1 MKKYNSEDYIFA
13 STYIRSREKY
23 LLTQEKADRMLDSKT
38 ADDALRV
45 LYELQYGEGLDE
57 IPASEFEK
65 LLALELIKTYDMVMS
80 LVPDEEY
87 FNLFLY
93 PNDYHNIKV
102 LLKAEFADV
111 SSQDLLIGSGTV
123 DISDLAENI
132 QNRNFNGMREEM
144 AKGIK
149 EVIET
154 FGATQDPQVI
164 DLILDKACY
173 KDMGIEVA
181 KLKNKFIKGYVE
193 LKIATINSKSFIRA
207 KEMNKSWDFFSKIY
221 IEGGKVPERLFINN
235 YDEPLEQFAERL
247 GAFDLSAV
255 LHEGVPA
262 LKETGRFTVLEKF
275 CDNLLMDYVKESK
288 YVPFGVEPL
297 VSYIVAKESEIK
309 TIRIIMAGKL
319 AGLSTELI
327 RERIRDTYA

>member
-13 STYIRSREKY
+13 ATYIRSREKY

-65 LLALELIKTYDMVMS
+65 LLALEMIKTYDMIMS
-80 LVPDEEY
+80 LVPDKEY

-102 LLKAEFADV
+102 LLKAEFASV
-111 SSQDLLIGSGTV
+111 SSEDLLIGTGT
-123 DISDLAENI
+123 IPLADLDEKI
-132 QNRNFNGMREEM
+132 QNRSFSDMREEM
-144 AKGIK
+144 ANGIK

-173 KDMGIEVA
+173 KDMSLEVA
-181 KLKNKFIKGYVE
+181 KLKNAFIKGFVE
-193 LKIATINSKSFIRA
+193 LKIDTINIKSFIRA
-207 KEMNKSWDFFSKIY
+207 KEMQKSWDFFSKIY

-235 YDEPLEQFAERL
+235 YDEPYEQFAERL
-247 GAFDLSAV
+247 GAFNLSEV
-255 LHEGVPA
+255 LYESIPA

-275 CDNLLMDYVKESK
+275 CDNLLMDYIRESR
-288 YVPFGVEPL
+288 YVPFGIEPL
-297 VSYIVAKESEIK
+297 VSYIMAKESEIK
-309 TIRIIMAGKL
+309 TVRIIMAGKL
-319 AGLSTELI
+319 AGISTELI
-327 RERIRDTYA
+327 KERIRDTYA